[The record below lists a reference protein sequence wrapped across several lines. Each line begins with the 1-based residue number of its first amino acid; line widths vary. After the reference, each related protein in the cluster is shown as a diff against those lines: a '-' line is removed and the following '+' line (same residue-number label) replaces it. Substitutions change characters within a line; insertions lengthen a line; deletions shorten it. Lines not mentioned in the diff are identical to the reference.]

1 MVGRGQTGGETQHAF
16 VRLSHATATYKAMD
30 PTLLAVLLGAII
42 GLVLAL
48 TGAGGG
54 VLAIPLLVFGLHLPV
69 QQAAPVGLVAVGLA
83 AALGAA
89 LGLKEGIVRYR
100 AATLIGVAGMLMAPI
115 GVGLAQL
122 LPNRPLLGAFSLVLL
137 YTAWRLLRKKP
148 TGPTAVVRVPC
159 QVSEADHRIAW
170 TLPCAR
176 ALGGTGLLSGLLSGL
191 LGVGGGFVIV
201 PALTRYTDLDVRSIQ
216 VTSLAVIA
224 LVSVSGVSAA
234 ALHGAVPWLVALP
247 FAGGAAAAL
256 LVGRLLASRI
266 CGKRLQQAFA
276 WFTVGVALL
285 MLARAFGWI
294 TT

>member
-1 MVGRGQTGGETQHAF
+1 ME
-16 VRLSHATATYKAMD
+16 
-30 PTLLAVLLGAII
+30 PTLLAVILGTLI

-83 AALGAA
+83 AALGAL
-89 LGLKEGIVRYR
+89 LGLREGIVRYR
-100 AATLIGVAGMLMAPI
+100 AAALIGAAGMLVAPL
-115 GVGLAQL
+115 GVWLAQH

-137 YTAWRLLRKKP
+137 YSAWRMLHKKP
-148 TGPTAVVRVPC
+148 ADMDSAQRAPC
-159 QVSEADHRIAW
+159 QVSATDHRIAW

-176 ALGGTGLLSGLLSGL
+176 ALGGTGLMSGLLSGL

-201 PALTRYTDLDVRSIQ
+201 PAITRYTDLDVRSIQ

-234 ALHGAVPWLVALP
+234 ALHGSVPWLIALP
-247 FAGGAAAAL
+247 FAAGAVAAL
-256 LVGRLLASRI
+256 LVGRLMARRI
-266 CGKRLQQAFA
+266 DGKRLQQAFA
-276 WFTVGVALL
+276 WFNILVALL
-285 MLARAFGWI
+285 MLARALGWI

>member
-1 MVGRGQTGGETQHAF
+1 
-16 VRLSHATATYKAMD
+16 MD
-30 PTLLAVLLGAII
+30 PTTLAMTLGALI
-42 GLVLAL
+42 GAVLAL

-54 VLAIPLLVFGLHLPV
+54 VLAIPLLVFGLHLPL

-89 LGLKEGIVRYR
+89 LGLREGIVRYR
-100 AATLIGVAGMLMAPI
+100 AAALIGVAGMLVAPL
-115 GVGLAQL
+115 GVWLAQH
-122 LPNRPLLGAFSLVLL
+122 LPNRPLMGAFALVLL
-137 YTAWRLLRKKP
+137 YTAWRLLRNKP
-148 TGPTAVVRVPC
+148 ATAPHDAGVPC
-159 QVSEADHRIAW
+159 HVSNASHRLTW

-176 ALGGTGLLSGLLSGL
+176 ALAGTGLVSGLLSGL

-234 ALHGAVPWLVALP
+234 ALHGAVPWDVALP
-247 FAGGAAAAL
+247 FAAGAAMAL
-256 LVGRLLASRI
+256 LVGKQVASRLDAL
-266 CGKRLQQAFA
+266 RLQQAFA
-276 WFTVGVALL
+276 WFSALIALL

>member
-1 MVGRGQTGGETQHAF
+1 
-16 VRLSHATATYKAMD
+16 MD
-30 PTLLAVLLGAII
+30 PTTLAMTLGALI
-42 GLVLAL
+42 GAVLAL

-54 VLAIPLLVFGLHLPV
+54 VLAIPLLVFGLHLPL

-89 LGLKEGIVRYR
+89 LGLREGIVRYR
-100 AATLIGVAGMLMAPI
+100 AAALIGVAGMLVAPL
-115 GVGLAQL
+115 GVWLAQH
-122 LPNRPLLGAFSLVLL
+122 LPNRPLMGAFALVLL
-137 YTAWRLLRKKP
+137 YTAWRLLRNKP
-148 TGPTAVVRVPC
+148 ATEPHDAGVPC
-159 QVSEADHRIAW
+159 HVSNASHRLTW

-176 ALGGTGLLSGLLSGL
+176 ALAGTGLVSGVLSGL

-234 ALHGAVPWLVALP
+234 ALHGAVPWDVALP
-247 FAGGAAAAL
+247 FAAGAAMAL
-256 LVGRLLASRI
+256 LVGKQVASRLDAL
-266 CGKRLQQAFA
+266 RLQQAFA
-276 WFTVGVALL
+276 WFSALIALL